1 MGKRKRPD
9 PSIVIPDLVVYDYSA
24 KRPNGKFED
33 LAQFAEAKIPGKNL
47 GKTVYLS
54 IGYHARK
61 NLLSVIFKKSKDGS
75 WLHVKVRVRRGL
87 QYPQSLTVPTSTT
100 SVGDK
105 VAQVLMG
112 ERFIYN
118 TAEVTFDNE
127 QDVLAY
133 GTGNGMFWA
142 LRTLKKIEGRLAR
155 TTRNVHG
162 IEWLNE
168 FRAWKESEETAVVE
182 PEKII
187 GKTLAAVFAAG

>member
-1 MGKRKRPD
+1 MGKKKPD

-24 KRPNGKFED
+24 RRPLGKFED
-33 LAQFAEAKIPGKNL
+33 VSRFAEAKIPGKVL
-47 GKTVYLS
+47 GKIVYLS

-87 QYPQSLTVPTSTT
+87 HYPQGLTVPTSTT

-118 TAEVTFDNE
+118 EEEVGFSNE
-127 QDVLAY
+127 QEVAAY
-133 GTGNGMFWA
+133 GVGNGMFWA

-168 FRAWKESEETAVVE
+168 FRAWKESGETSVVE

-187 GKTLAAVFAAG
+187 GKKLMEVLAAG